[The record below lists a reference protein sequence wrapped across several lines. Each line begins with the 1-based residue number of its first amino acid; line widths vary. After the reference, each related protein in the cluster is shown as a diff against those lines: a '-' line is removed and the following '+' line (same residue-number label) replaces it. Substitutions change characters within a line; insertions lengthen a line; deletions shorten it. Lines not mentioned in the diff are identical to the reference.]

1 MKHFY
6 FSLILG
12 FLSFSSMAQSTYT
25 LDSVVA
31 PGLSKQIYSY
41 DQLMRHINTSSFEF
55 QGTTGVF
62 ILSDENSYTFNNN
75 DLLVEQVFSTV
86 QNNVLTPV
94 VKTLLNYNTQ
104 DQVSSITNLWY
115 DVAAATYWNSNKT
128 DYIRDANGNVT
139 DELFF
144 SFNGGSWQLNGK
156 MVYVYTGNVVTEMI
170 NQTTMNN
177 GITFDNS
184 AKQTYAYDQNGNPI
198 EQIFLVWNNGAWDQ
212 LNKSTYAYDASNN
225 CIQILSYNINGQN
238 WDESFKEDMV
248 YNGTNDITL
257 YESFM
262 KQGSNWSP
270 QYKMANT
277 YDLPLL
283 QVLNVPSD
291 YKYNSKLDIQEIY
304 EPVGTVWSLLKTDNY
319 FYTTETG
326 TNGLSNSALNQVKV
340 YPNPSA
346 DMITLSEL
354 APNALVSLSDVLG
367 KQLILVVADG
377 AELSIPVSEL
387 AAGQYLLTITN
398 GAERLEKKIIVMK

>member
-12 FLSFSSMAQSTYT
+12 FLSFSSMAQTTYT

-31 PGLSKQIYSY
+31 LGFSKQIYSY

-128 DYIRDANGNVT
+128 DYIRDVNGNVT
-139 DELFF
+139 EELFF
-144 SFNGGSWQLNGK
+144 NYNGGSWQLNGK

-291 YKYNSKLDIQEIY
+291 YKYNSKIDIQEIY

-326 TNGLSNSALNQVKV
+326 TNGLGNSAFNQVKV

-367 KQLILVVADG
+367 KQLMLVVADG
-377 AELSIPVSEL
+377 TELSIPVSEL

>member
-6 FSLILG
+6 FSLFLG
-12 FLSFSSMAQSTYT
+12 FLSFSSMAQTTYT

-31 PGLSKQIYSY
+31 PGFSKQIYSY

-184 AKQTYAYDQNGNPI
+184 AKQTYAYDQNGNPV

-291 YKYNSKLDIQEIY
+291 YKYNSKIDIQEIY

-326 TNGLSNSALNQVKV
+326 TNGLSNSSLNQVKV

-346 DMITLSEL
+346 DMFTLSEL

-367 KQLILVVADG
+367 KQLMLVVADG
-377 AELSIPVSEL
+377 TELSIPVSEL
-387 AAGQYLLTITN
+387 AEGHYLLTITN

>member
-12 FLSFSSMAQSTYT
+12 FLSFSSMAQTTYT

-31 PGLSKQIYSY
+31 LGFSKQIYSY

-128 DYIRDANGNVT
+128 DYIRDVNGNVT
-139 DELFF
+139 EELFF
-144 SFNGGSWQLNGK
+144 NYNGGSWQLNGK

-291 YKYNSKLDIQEIY
+291 YKYNSKIDIQEIY

-326 TNGLSNSALNQVKV
+326 TNGLGNSAFNQVKV

-346 DMITLSEL
+346 DMFTLSEL

-367 KQLILVVADG
+367 KQLMLVVADG
-377 AELSIPVSEL
+377 TELSIPVSEL